1 MTAKDSTKAPAPN
14 RAAPERAPKV
24 GLTVDAVVV
33 GAGFAG
39 MYMLHRLRGLGVSA
53 IVFEAGGGVGGTW
66 YWNRYPG
73 ARCDV
78 ESMQYSF
85 SFSEELDQEWT
96 WSEKY
101 APQPEILEYAN
112 HIADRFDLRSDIV
125 FDTRVT
131 AATWDEQAKRWRV
144 QTDRGDDVIAQFCI
158 MAVGC
163 LSAPNQPQFPGMS
176 DFSGPIYHTGQWP
189 HEGVDFTGLR
199 VGVIGTGSS
208 AIQSIPI
215 IASQA
220 SELTVFQRT
229 ATWSVPA
236 WNQKLSDDD
245 VRKIKADYPALR
257 AKARARPTGFYFP
270 FNMTPALQASPDERE
285 KNYEEFWE
293 RGGLPFLGAF
303 GDLLFEKDAND
314 TIAEFARRKIRGIV
328 RDPAVAD
335 LLCPD
340 NVFGCKRLCVDT
352 GYFETYNLP
361 HVKLVDVSTKPIE
374 RFSAQGIVVDGVEY
388 PCDAIVTATGF
399 AAMTGSFDRMKIVG
413 RDGLTLAEKWRAGPR
428 TYLGLATVGFPNL
441 FMITGP
447 GSPSVLASMIQAI
460 EQHVDWLADLVGHM
474 RDIGAS
480 AIEPLLAEDDAWVEH
495 VNDVSKVSLRST
507 CSSWYVGANIPGRP
521 RVFMPY
527 IGGFPVYVQKC
538 NEVMSGGFDGF
549 VLDDAKASNAP
560 PNVRFTERWRVP
572 LDIEVISPAAVA
584 AKRVPVV

>member
-1 MTAKDSTKAPAPN
+1 MTTEAGGM
-14 RAAPERAPKV
+14 RAAETR
-24 GLTVDAVVV
+24 THFDAVVV

-39 MYMLHRLRGLGVSA
+39 MYMLHRLRGLGFTVR
-53 IVFEAGGGVGGTW
+53 VFEAGGGVGGTW

-85 SFSEELDQEWT
+85 SFSEELDQEWS

-101 APQPEILEYAN
+101 SPQSEILAYAN
-112 HIADRFDLRSDIV
+112 HIADRFELRRDIV
-125 FDTRVT
+125 FDTGVT
-131 AATWDEQAKRWRV
+131 GATFDEKAKRWQV
-144 QTDRGDDVIAQFCI
+144 ETDRGDKVTAQFCI

-163 LSAPNQPQFPGMS
+163 LSSPNRPRFEGID
-176 DFSGPIYHTGQWP
+176 DFKGPIYHTGEWP

-220 SELTVFQRT
+220 SALTVFQRT

-236 WNQKLSDDD
+236 WNETLTPEYL
-245 VRKIKADYPALR
+245 KAAKANYPALR

-270 FNMTPALQASPDERE
+270 FNMKPALEASPEERQ
-285 KNYEEFWE
+285 KLYEEAWE

-303 GDLLFEKDAND
+303 GDLLFEKAAND
-314 TIAEFARRKIRGIV
+314 TIADFARRKIKGV
-328 RDPAVAD
+328 VKDPATAE
-335 LLCPD
+335 LLCPE

-361 HVKLVDVSTKPIE
+361 HVKLVDVSKKPIE
-374 RFSAQGIVVDGVEY
+374 RFTAGGIVVDGQEY
-388 PCDAIVTATGF
+388 PVDSIVSATGF
-399 AAMTGSFDRMKIVG
+399 AAMTGSFDKIAIIG
-413 RDGLTLAEKWRAGPR
+413 RNGLKLSEKWRAGPR
-428 TYLGLATVGFPNL
+428 TYLGLASAGFPNL

-460 EQHVDWLADLVGHM
+460 EQHVDWLVDCLGHM
-474 RDIGAS
+474 RDVGA
-480 AIEPLLAEDDAWVEH
+480 ATIEARLEDEDAWVEH
-495 VNDVSKVSLRST
+495 VNEVSKVSLRST
-507 CSSWYVGANIPGRP
+507 CSSWYVGTNIPGRP

-538 NEVMSGGFDGF
+538 NEVMSSGFDGF
-549 VLDDAKASNAP
+549 VLEGAAAINKP
-560 PNVRFTERWRVP
+560 PEVRYTERWRVP

-584 AKRVPVV
+584 ARRVPVV

>member
-1 MTAKDSTKAPAPN
+1 M
-14 RAAPERAPKV
+14 RAAETA
-24 GLTVDAVVV
+24 THFDAVVV

-39 MYMLHRLRGLGVSA
+39 MYMLHRLRGLGFTA
-53 IVFEAGGGVGGTW
+53 RVFEAGGGVGGTW

-85 SFSEELDQEWT
+85 SFSEELDQEWS

-101 APQPEILEYAN
+101 SPQPEILAYAN
-112 HIADRFDLRSDIV
+112 HIADRFDLRRDIV

-131 AATWDEQAKRWRV
+131 RAAFDEKAKRWEIE
-144 QTDRGDDVIAQFCI
+144 TDRGDKVTAQFCI

-163 LSAPNQPQFPGMS
+163 LSSPNRPRFEGID
-176 DFSGPIYHTGQWP
+176 DFKGPIYHTGEWP

-215 IASQA
+215 IAKQA

-236 WNQKLSDDD
+236 WNEALTPEYLKAA
-245 VRKIKADYPALR
+245 KADYPALR

-270 FNMTPALQASPDERE
+270 FNMKPALEASPEERE
-285 KNYEEFWE
+285 KLYEEAWE

-303 GDLLFEKDAND
+303 GDLLFEKEAND
-314 TIAEFARRKIRGIV
+314 TIADFARKKIKGIV
-328 RDPAVAD
+328 KDPATAE
-335 LLCPD
+335 LLCPE

-361 HVKLVDVSTKPIE
+361 HVKLVDVSKKPIE
-374 RFSAQGIVVDGVEY
+374 RFTAGGIVVDGQEY
-388 PCDAIVTATGF
+388 PVDAIVSATGF
-399 AAMTGSFDRMKIVG
+399 AAMTGSFDKIAITG
-413 RDGLTLAEKWRAGPR
+413 HNGLALSEKWRAGPR
-428 TYLGLATVGFPNL
+428 TYLGLASAGFPNL

-460 EQHVDWLADLVGHM
+460 EQHVDWLVDCLGHM
-474 RDIGAS
+474 RDIGA
-480 AIEPLLAEDDAWVEH
+480 ATIEARLEDEDAWVEH
-495 VNDVSKVSLRST
+495 VNEVSKVSLRST
-507 CSSWYVGANIPGRP
+507 CSSWYVGTNIPGRP

-527 IGGFPVYVQKC
+527 IGGFPIYVQKC
-538 NEVMSGGFDGF
+538 NEVMSGGFEGF
-549 VLDDAKASNAP
+549 VLEGAAATNEP
-560 PNVRFTERWRVP
+560 PEVRYTERWRVP

-584 AKRVPVV
+584 ARRVPVV

>member
-1 MTAKDSTKAPAPN
+1 MTTETAAA
-14 RAAPERAPKV
+14 RAAETGAHF
-24 GLTVDAVVV
+24 DAVVV

-39 MYMLHRLRGLGVSA
+39 MYMLHRLRGLGFTARVY
-53 IVFEAGGGVGGTW
+53 EAGGGVGGTW

-85 SFSEELDQEWT
+85 SFSEELDQEWS

-101 APQPEILEYAN
+101 SPQPEILAYAN
-112 HIADRFDLRSDIV
+112 HIADRFDLRRDIL

-131 AATWDEQAKRWRV
+131 KATFDEKTKRW
-144 QTDRGDDVIAQFCI
+144 QIETDRGDKVSAQFCI

-163 LSAPNQPQFPGMS
+163 LSAPNRPQFAGIE
-176 DFSGPIYHTGQWP
+176 DFKGPIYHTGEWP
-189 HEGVDFTGLR
+189 HDGVDFTGLQ

-220 SELTVFQRT
+220 KQLTVFQRT

-236 WNQKLSDDD
+236 WNEALTPDFLKEA
-245 VRKIKADYPALR
+245 KAHYPELR

-270 FNMTPALQASPDERE
+270 FNLQPALEASPAERE
-285 KNYEEFWE
+285 QLYEEAWQ

-303 GDLLFEKDAND
+303 GDLLFEKEAND
-314 TIAEFARRKIRGIV
+314 TIADFTRKKIKGIV
-328 RDPAVAD
+328 KDPATAE
-335 LLCPD
+335 LLCPE

-361 HVKLVDVSTKPIE
+361 HVKLVDVSKKPIE
-374 RFSAQGIVVDGVEY
+374 RFTGGGIVVDGIEY
-388 PCDAIVTATGF
+388 PVDAIVSATGF
-399 AAMTGSFDRMKIVG
+399 AAMTGSFDKIAITG
-413 RDGLTLAEKWRAGPR
+413 RSGLTLKEKWHAGPR
-428 TYLGLATVGFPNL
+428 TYLGLASAGFPNL

-460 EQHVDWLADLVGHM
+460 EQHVDWLLDCLGHM
-474 RDIGAS
+474 RDVGA
-480 AIEPLLAEDDAWVEH
+480 ATIEARLEDEDAWVEH
-495 VNDVSKVSLRST
+495 VNEVSKVSLRST
-507 CSSWYVGANIPGRP
+507 CSSWYVGTNIPGRP

-538 NEVMSGGFDGF
+538 NEVMSNGFDGF
-549 VLDDAKASNAP
+549 AIEGAAATNKP
-560 PNVRFTERWRVP
+560 PEVRLTERWRVP
-572 LDIEVISPAAVA
+572 LDIQVMSPAMVA
-584 AKRVPVV
+584 ARRVPVV

>member
-1 MTAKDSTKAPAPN
+1 
-14 RAAPERAPKV
+14 
-24 GLTVDAVVV
+24 
-33 GAGFAG
+33 
-39 MYMLHRLRGLGVSA
+39 MYMLHRLRGLGFTA
-53 IVFEAGGGVGGTW
+53 RVFEAGGGVGGTW

-85 SFSEELDQEWT
+85 SFSEELDQEWS

-101 APQPEILEYAN
+101 SPQPEILAYAN
-112 HIADRFDLRSDIV
+112 HIADRFDLRRDIV

-131 AATWDEQAKRWRV
+131 RAAFDEKAKRWEIE
-144 QTDRGDDVIAQFCI
+144 TDRGDKVTAQFCI

-163 LSAPNQPQFPGMS
+163 LSSPNRPRFEGID
-176 DFSGPIYHTGQWP
+176 DFKGPIYHTGEWP

-215 IASQA
+215 IAKQA

-236 WNQKLSDDD
+236 WNEALTPEYLKAA
-245 VRKIKADYPALR
+245 KADYPALR

-270 FNMTPALQASPDERE
+270 FNMKPALEASPEERE
-285 KNYEEFWE
+285 KLYEEAWE

-303 GDLLFEKDAND
+303 GDLLFEKEAND
-314 TIAEFARRKIRGIV
+314 TIADFARKKIKGIV
-328 RDPAVAD
+328 KDPATAE
-335 LLCPD
+335 LLCPE

-361 HVKLVDVSTKPIE
+361 HVKLVDVSKKPIE
-374 RFSAQGIVVDGVEY
+374 RFTAGGIVVDGQEY
-388 PCDAIVTATGF
+388 PVDAIVSATGF
-399 AAMTGSFDRMKIVG
+399 AAMTGSFDKIAITG
-413 RDGLTLAEKWRAGPR
+413 RDGLTLSEKWRAGPR
-428 TYLGLATVGFPNL
+428 TYLGLASAGFPNL

-460 EQHVDWLADLVGHM
+460 EQHVDWLVDCLGHM
-474 RDIGAS
+474 RDIGA
-480 AIEPLLAEDDAWVEH
+480 ATIEARLEDEDAWVEH
-495 VNDVSKVSLRST
+495 VNEVSKVSLRST
-507 CSSWYVGANIPGRP
+507 CSSWYVGTNIPGRP

-527 IGGFPVYVQKC
+527 IGGFPIYVQKC
-538 NEVMSGGFDGF
+538 NEVMSGGFEGF
-549 VLDDAKASNAP
+549 VLEGAAATNEP
-560 PNVRFTERWRVP
+560 PEVRYTERWRVP

-584 AKRVPVV
+584 ARRVPVV

>member
-1 MTAKDSTKAPAPN
+1 MAPSTPKEQ
-14 RAAPERAPKV
+14 ERAPEV
-24 GLTVDAVVV
+24 GAVFDAVVV

-39 MYMLHRLRGLGVSA
+39 LYMLHRLRGLGFTARVY
-53 IVFEAGGGVGGTW
+53 EAGGGVGGTW

-85 SFSEELDQEWT
+85 SFSEELDQQWD

-101 APQPEILEYAN
+101 APQPEILAYAN
-112 HIADRFDLRSDIV
+112 HVADRFDLRRYIR

-131 AATWDEQAKRWRV
+131 AASFDEAAKCWRIE
-144 QTDRGDDVIAQFCI
+144 TDRGDKVSAKFAI

-163 LSAPNQPQFPGMS
+163 LSATNHPPFRGRE
-176 DFSGPIYHTGQWP
+176 DFRGALYHTGEWP

-199 VGVIGTGSS
+199 VGIIGTGSS

-215 IASQA
+215 IAQQA
-220 SELTVFQRT
+220 CELTVFQRT
-229 ATWSVPA
+229 ATYSVPA
-236 WNQKLSDDD
+236 WNAKLTPEH
-245 VRKIKADYPALR
+245 RRGIKADYPALR

-270 FNMTPALQASPDERE
+270 FNMKPALEATAEDRERQYQE
-285 KNYEEFWE
+285 AWE
-293 RGGLPFLGAF
+293 RGGLPFLGAY
-303 GDLLFEKDAND
+303 GDLLFEKAAND
-314 TIAEFARRKIRGIV
+314 TIAEFARRKIRSIV
-328 RDPAVAD
+328 KNPATAE

-361 HVKLVDVSTKPIE
+361 HVKLVEVSKTPIE
-374 RFSAQGIVVDGVEY
+374 RFTADGIEVNGIEY
-388 PCDAIVTATGF
+388 PLDAVICATGF
-399 AAMTGSFDRMKIVG
+399 AAMTGSFDKIGITG
-413 RDGLTLAEKWRAGPR
+413 RNGLTLAEKWRAGPR
-428 TYLGLATVGFPNL
+428 AYLGVATAGFPNL
-441 FMITGP
+441 FTITGP

-460 EQHVDWLADLVGHM
+460 EQHVDWMADFMAHM
-474 RDIGAS
+474 RDIGA
-480 AIEPLLAEDDAWVEH
+480 ATVEPLPDFEDEWVEH
-495 VNDVSKVSLRST
+495 VNEVSKVSLRST

-538 NEVMSGGFDGF
+538 NEVMTNGFEGF
-549 VLDDAKASNAP
+549 VIEGANAGNEAP
-560 PNVRFTERWRVP
+560 RVRLTERWRVP

-584 AKRVPVV
+584 ARRVPVV

>member
-1 MTAKDSTKAPAPN
+1 MDAKTPQA
-14 RAAPERAPKV
+14 RAAET
-24 GLTVDAVVV
+24 GQFDAVVV

-39 MYMLHRLRGLGVSA
+39 MYMLHRLRGLGLSA
-53 IVFEAGGGVGGTW
+53 RVYEAGGGVGGTW

-85 SFSEELDQEWT
+85 SFSEELDQQWT

-101 APQPEILEYAN
+101 SPQPEILAYAN
-112 HIADRFDLRSDIV
+112 HIVDRFDLRRDIV

-131 AATWDEQAKRWRV
+131 AATWDEHAKRW
-144 QTDRGDDVIAQFCI
+144 QIETDRGDKVSAKFCI

-163 LSAPNQPQFPGMS
+163 LSAPNRPKFPGIE
-176 DFSGPIYHTGQWP
+176 DFEGPVYHTGEWP
-189 HEGVDFTGLR
+189 HDGVDFTGLR

-215 IASQA
+215 IAEQA
-220 SELTVFQRT
+220 SQLTVFQRT

-236 WNQKLSDDD
+236 WNEALTPDYVKAA
-245 VRKIKADYPALR
+245 KADYPALR

-270 FNMTPALQASPDERE
+270 FNMKPALEASADERE
-285 KNYEEFWE
+285 RLYEEAWE

-303 GDLLFEKDAND
+303 GDLLFEKKAND
-314 TIAEFARRKIRGIV
+314 TIADFARSKIRGV
-328 RDPAVAD
+328 VKDPATAE

-352 GYFETYNLP
+352 GYYATYNLP
-361 HVKLVDVSTKPIE
+361 HVKLVDVSKKPIE
-374 RFSAQGIVVDGVEY
+374 RITTGSIVVDGVEY
-388 PCDAIVTATGF
+388 PVDAIVSATGF
-399 AAMTGSFDRMKIVG
+399 AAMTGSFDKIAITG
-413 RDGLTLAEKWRAGPR
+413 RGGLTLAEKWRAGPR
-428 TYLGLATVGFPNL
+428 AYLGLASAGFPNF

-460 EQHVDWLADLVGHM
+460 EQHVDWLADLMGHM
-474 RDIGAS
+474 RDIGAD
-480 AIEPLLAEDDAWVEH
+480 AIEPTVADEDAWVDH
-495 VNDVSKVSLRST
+495 VNEVSKVSLRST

-521 RVFMPY
+521 IVFMPY
-527 IGGFPVYVQKC
+527 IGGFPIYVQKC
-538 NEVMSGGFDGF
+538 NEVMSNGFEGF
-549 VLDDAKASNAP
+549 VLEGAAASNAP
-560 PNVRFTERWRVP
+560 PRVRLTERWLVP

-584 AKRVPVV
+584 ARRVPVV

>member
-1 MTAKDSTKAPAPN
+1 MTADART
-14 RAAPERAPKV
+14 RHDHAPEIDAQ
-24 GLTVDAVVV
+24 LDAVVV

-39 MYMLHRLRGLGVSA
+39 LYMLHRLRELGFSVR
-53 IVFEAGGGVGGTW
+53 VYEAGGGVGGTW

-85 SFSEELDQEWT
+85 SFSDELDQQWD

-101 APQPEILEYAN
+101 APQPEILAYAN
-112 HIADRFDLRSDIV
+112 HVADRFDLRRDIR

-131 AATWDEQAKRWRV
+131 AATFDETAKRWRIE
-144 QTDRGDDVIAQFCI
+144 TDRGDTVSAQFCI

-163 LSAPNQPQFPGMS
+163 LSATNRPPFDGLET
-176 DFSGPIYHTGQWP
+176 FKGPIYHTGEWP
-189 HEGVDFTGLR
+189 HDGVEFTGLR

-215 IASQA
+215 IAQLA
-220 SELTVFQRT
+220 SALTVFQRT
-229 ATWSVPA
+229 ATYTVPA
-236 WNQKLSDDD
+236 WNETLTPEY
-245 VRKIKADYPALR
+245 RATIKADYPALR

-270 FNMTPALQASPDERE
+270 FNMKPALEATPEERE
-285 KNYEEFWE
+285 RQYEEAWQ
-293 RGGLPFLGAF
+293 RGGLPFLGAY
-303 GDLLFEKDAND
+303 GDLLFDKAAND

-328 RDPAVAD
+328 KDPATAE

-361 HVKLVDVSTKPIE
+361 HVRLVDVSKTPIE
-374 RFSAQGIVVDGVEY
+374 RFTPQGIAVNGVEY
-388 PCDAIVTATGF
+388 PLDAIVCATGF
-399 AAMTGSFDRMKIVG
+399 AAMTGSFDRIRITG
-413 RDGLTLAEKWRAGPR
+413 RDGLTLAEKWQAGPR
-428 TYLGLATVGFPNL
+428 TYLGLATSGFPNL
-441 FMITGP
+441 FTITGP

-460 EQHVDWLADLVGHM
+460 EQHVDWLADCMGHL
-474 RDIGAS
+474 RDIGAAS
-480 AIEPLLAEDDAWVEH
+480 IEPVARYEDDWVDH
-495 VNDVSKVSLRST
+495 VNEVSLVSLRST

-538 NEVMSGGFDGF
+538 NEVMSNGFEGF
-549 VLDDAKASNAP
+549 VIDGATATNDAP
-560 PNVRFTERWRVP
+560 RVRLTERWRVP
-572 LDIEVISPAAVA
+572 LDIEVISPAAIA
-584 AKRVPVV
+584 ARRVPVV